1 MWRLEIDNIA
11 GIRSGTATL
20 DPGLNV
26 VQASNFQ
33 GKSSFAAAI
42 RTVLGVTGQYDAP
55 PLTEGAES
63 GSVTL
68 TTDDDSYE
76 VTLERAP
83 DGTVTQSGTPF
94 LTDETDQVCARLFA
108 LLDEDNPIRIAVRDG
123 ADLTPLLQAPLD
135 IADVDRRIDALQTER
150 RDLEAEL
157 SRAEQVTERIPA
169 VQESVTQLEAELEE
183 LRSRREELEAE
194 AERNDD
200 DDLADGVVEK
210 RSTLEK
216 YERHIEQTEAG
227 IERKRERLTEK
238 EAELEQLKVPTVDG
252 DADVAAK
259 RERIEDLE
267 RKIDLLA
274 RVSQVSREILEEGEL
289 DLITTVDR
297 SLAGDEVECWTCGQ
311 LAGVDRMEERVDA
324 LRSELTELRER
335 KETLAGEVERHAAR
349 QREAERK
356 QREAESL
363 REEVKRLRLDVEES
377 AAELEQLEEKR
388 DALEGELAELES
400 ALDEQE
406 AAVDEELTDVTVRIN
421 ECERRLSEKR
431 QELADLEDEREDL
444 AALRERREELD
455 AELTALRNRKR
466 DAQTELVAQFDE
478 AMAAVM
484 DRFAPGFGGARL
496 RLQTG
501 PDGDIE
507 RIDLVIAR
515 EGRETTV
522 DALSEGEVELVG
534 VALALAGYRA
544 FDVDERVPAV
554 VVDGIGQLAA
564 EHLHNLAEY
573 LQDTGEYLVTTAYPE
588 VGSFDGRTISPEEWD
603 VVSDDAATPTD

>member
-42 RTVLGVTGQYDAP
+42 RTVLGVTGQYDVP

-83 DGTVTQSGTPF
+83 DEAVTQSGTPY

-194 AERNDD
+194 AERTD

-210 RSTLEK
+210 RSTLEE
-216 YERHIEQTEAG
+216 YERHIERTEAS
-227 IERKRERLTEK
+227 IERKRERLAEK
-238 EAELEQLKVPTVDG
+238 EVELEQLEVPAVDD
-252 DADVAAK
+252 DADVTAK
-259 RERIEDLE
+259 RERIDELE

-289 DLITTVDR
+289 DLITRVDR

-377 AAELEQLEEKR
+377 EAELEQLEEKR

-431 QELADLEDEREDL
+431 QELADLEDEREGL

-478 AMAAVM
+478 AMAAVLE
-484 DRFAPGFGGARL
+484 RFAPGFGGAHL

-501 PDGDIE
+501 LDGDVE

-534 VALALAGYRA
+534 VALVLAVYRA

-564 EHLHNLAEY
+564 EHLHNLADY
-573 LQDTGEYLVTTAYPE
+573 LRDTGEYLVTTAYPE
-588 VGSFDGRTISPEEWD
+588 VGSFDGRTISPDEWE

>member
-83 DGTVTQSGTPF
+83 DGAVTQSGTPY

-183 LRSRREELEAE
+183 LRSRREMLDEE

-200 DDLADGVVEK
+200 DLADEVVEK
-210 RSTLEK
+210 RSTLEE

-227 IERKRERLTEK
+227 IERKRERLAEK
-238 EAELEQLKVPTVDG
+238 EAELEQLEVPTVDD
-252 DADVAAK
+252 DADVTAK
-259 RERIEDLE
+259 RERIDELE
-267 RKIDLLA
+267 RKIDLLT

-311 LAGVDRMEERVDA
+311 LTGVDRMERRIDA
-324 LRSELTELRER
+324 LRSELASQRER
-335 KETLAGEVERHAAR
+335 KETLAEEVERHAAR

-363 REEVKRLRLDVEES
+363 REEAKRLRLDVEES

-406 AAVDEELTDVTVRIN
+406 AAVEEELTDVTVRIKG
-421 ECERRLSEKR
+421 CERRLSEKR

-484 DRFAPGFGGARL
+484 ERFAPGFGGAHL

-501 PDGDIE
+501 PDGDVE

-534 VALALAGYRA
+534 VALVLAGYRA

-588 VGSFDGRTISPEEWD
+588 VGSFDGRTISPDEWE

>member
-83 DGTVTQSGTPF
+83 DGAVTQSGTPY

-183 LRSRREELEAE
+183 LRSRREVLEEE

-200 DDLADGVVEK
+200 DLADEVVEK
-210 RSTLEK
+210 RSTLEE
-216 YERHIEQTEAG
+216 YERHIERTEAS

-238 EAELEQLKVPTVDG
+238 EAELDQLEVPAVDD
-252 DADVAAK
+252 DADVTAK
-259 RERIEDLE
+259 RERIDELE
-267 RKIDLLA
+267 RKIDLLT

-311 LAGVDRMEERVDA
+311 LTGVDRMERRIDA
-324 LRSELTELRER
+324 LRSELASQRER
-335 KETLAGEVERHAAR
+335 KETLAEEVERHAAR

-363 REEVKRLRLDVEES
+363 REEAKRLRLDVEES

-406 AAVDEELTDVTVRIN
+406 AAVEEELTDVTVRIKG
-421 ECERRLSEKR
+421 CERRLSEKR

-455 AELTALRNRKR
+455 TELTALRNRKR

-478 AMAAVM
+478 AMAAVLE
-484 DRFAPGFGGARL
+484 RFAPGFGGAHL

-501 PDGDIE
+501 PDGDVE

-534 VALALAGYRA
+534 VALVLAGYRA

-588 VGSFDGRTISPEEWD
+588 VGSFDGRTISPDEWE

>member
-20 DPGLNV
+20 EPGLNV

-42 RTVLGVTGQYDAP
+42 RTVLGATGRYDAP

-68 TTDDDSYE
+68 TTEDETYE
-76 VTLERAP
+76 VAIERAP
-83 DGTVTQSGTPF
+83 DGTVTQSGTPY
-94 LTDETDQVCARLFA
+94 LADETDQVCARLFA

-135 IADVDRRIDALQTER
+135 IADVDSRIDALRAER
-150 RDLEAEL
+150 RDLEEEL
-157 SRAEQVTERIPA
+157 SRAERVTERIPA
-169 VQESVTQLEAELEE
+169 VQESVTQLEAKLEE

-194 AERNDD
+194 AERTD

-210 RSTLEK
+210 RSTLEE

-227 IERKRERLTEK
+227 IERKRERLAGT
-238 EAELEQLKVPTVDG
+238 EAELDALEVPAVDD

-259 RERIEDLE
+259 RERIDELE

-274 RVSQVSREILEEGEL
+274 RVSQVSREILEAGEL
-289 DLITTVDR
+289 DLITAVDR
-297 SLAGDEVECWTCGQ
+297 SLTGDEVECWTCGQ

-324 LRSELTELRER
+324 LRSELADLRER
-335 KETLAGEVERHAAR
+335 KATLTGEVEAHAAR

-363 REEVKRLRLDVEES
+363 REEVQRLRLDVEES
-377 AAELEQLEEKR
+377 ETELEQLEENR
-388 DALEGELAELES
+388 DALEAELAELES
-400 ALDEQE
+400 DLDERE
-406 AAVDEELTDVTVRIN
+406 GAVDEELTDVTVRIN
-421 ECERRLSEKR
+421 DCERRLSEKR
-431 QELADLEDEREDL
+431 QELADLENEREDL

-478 AMAAVM
+478 AMAAVLE
-484 DRFAPGFGGARL
+484 RFAPGFGGAHL

-501 PDGDIE
+501 PDGDVE

-534 VALALAGYRA
+534 VALVLAGYRA

-588 VGSFDGRTISPEEWD
+588 VGSFDGRTISPDEWE

>member
-42 RTVLGVTGQYDAP
+42 RTVLGVTGQYDVP

-83 DGTVTQSGTPF
+83 DGAVTQSGTPY

-183 LRSRREELEAE
+183 LRSRREVLEEE

-200 DDLADGVVEK
+200 DLADEVVEK
-210 RSTLEK
+210 RSTLEE
-216 YERHIEQTEAG
+216 YERHIERTEAS

-238 EAELEQLKVPTVDG
+238 EAELEQLEVPAVDD
-252 DADVAAK
+252 DADVTAK
-259 RERIEDLE
+259 RERIDELE
-267 RKIDLLA
+267 RKIDLLT

-311 LAGVDRMEERVDA
+311 LTGVDRMERRIDA
-324 LRSELTELRER
+324 LRSELASQRER
-335 KETLAGEVERHAAR
+335 KETLAEEVERHAAR

-363 REEVKRLRLDVEES
+363 REEVQRLRLDVEES
-377 AAELEQLEEKR
+377 ETELEQLEEKR

-406 AAVDEELTDVTVRIN
+406 AAVEEELTDVTVRIN
-421 ECERRLSEKR
+421 GCERRLSEKR
-431 QELADLEDEREDL
+431 QELADLENEREDL

-478 AMAAVM
+478 AMAAVLE
-484 DRFAPGFGGARL
+484 RFAPGFGGAH
-496 RLQTG
+496 LQLKTG
-501 PDGDIE
+501 PDGDVE

-534 VALALAGYRA
+534 VALVLAGYRA

>member
-42 RTVLGVTGQYDAP
+42 RTVLGATGQYDAP

-83 DGTVTQSGTPF
+83 DGTVTQSGTPY
-94 LTDETDQVCARLFA
+94 LPDETDQVCARLFA

-157 SRAEQVTERIPA
+157 SRTEQVTERIPA

-183 LRSRREELEAE
+183 LRSRREVLEAE

-200 DDLADGVVEK
+200 DLADEVVEK
-210 RSTLEK
+210 RSTLEE
-216 YERHIEQTEAG
+216 YERHIERTEAS

-238 EAELEQLKVPTVDG
+238 EAELDQLEVPAVDD
-252 DADVAAK
+252 DADVTAK
-259 RERIEDLE
+259 RERIDELE
-267 RKIDLLA
+267 RKIDLLT

-311 LAGVDRMEERVDA
+311 LTGVDRMERRIDA
-324 LRSELTELRER
+324 LRSELASQRER
-335 KETLAGEVERHAAR
+335 KETLAEEVERHAAR

-363 REEVKRLRLDVEES
+363 REEAKRLRLDVEES
-377 AAELEQLEEKR
+377 AAELDQLEEKR

-406 AAVDEELTDVTVRIN
+406 AAVEEELTDVTVRIKG
-421 ECERRLSEKR
+421 CERRLSEKR

-444 AALRERREELD
+444 AALRECREELD

-478 AMAAVM
+478 AMAAILE
-484 DRFAPGFGGARL
+484 RFAPGFGGAHL

-501 PDGDIE
+501 PDGDVE

-534 VALALAGYRA
+534 VALVLAGYRA

-588 VGSFDGRTISPEEWD
+588 VGSFNGRTISPDEWE

>member
-83 DGTVTQSGTPF
+83 DGAVTQSGTPY

-183 LRSRREELEAE
+183 LRSRREVLEEE

-200 DDLADGVVEK
+200 DLADEVVEK
-210 RSTLEK
+210 RSTLEE
-216 YERHIEQTEAG
+216 YERHIERTEAS

-238 EAELEQLKVPTVDG
+238 EAELDQLEVPAVDD
-252 DADVAAK
+252 DADVTAK
-259 RERIEDLE
+259 RERIDELE
-267 RKIDLLA
+267 RKIDLLT

-335 KETLAGEVERHAAR
+335 KETLAEEVERHAAR

-363 REEVKRLRLDVEES
+363 REEAKRLRLDVEES

-406 AAVDEELTDVTVRIN
+406 AAVEEELTDVTVRIKG
-421 ECERRLSEKR
+421 CERRLSEKR

-478 AMAAVM
+478 AMAAVLE
-484 DRFAPGFGGARL
+484 RFAPGFGGAHL

-501 PDGDIE
+501 PDGDVE

-534 VALALAGYRA
+534 VALVLAGYRA

-588 VGSFDGRTISPEEWD
+588 VGSFDGRTISPDEWE

>member
-83 DGTVTQSGTPF
+83 DGAVTQSGTPY

-183 LRSRREELEAE
+183 LRSRREVLEEE

-200 DDLADGVVEK
+200 DLADEVVEK
-210 RSTLEK
+210 RSTLEE
-216 YERHIEQTEAG
+216 YERHIERTEAS

-238 EAELEQLKVPTVDG
+238 EAELDQLEVPAVDD
-252 DADVAAK
+252 DADVTAK
-259 RERIEDLE
+259 RERIDELE
-267 RKIDLLA
+267 RKIDLLT

-311 LAGVDRMEERVDA
+311 LTGVDRMERRIDA
-324 LRSELTELRER
+324 LRSELASQRER
-335 KETLAGEVERHAAR
+335 KETLAEEVERHAAR

-363 REEVKRLRLDVEES
+363 REEAKRLRLDVEES

-406 AAVDEELTDVTVRIN
+406 AAVEEELTDVTVRIKG
-421 ECERRLSEKR
+421 CERRLSEKR

-478 AMAAVM
+478 AMAAVLE
-484 DRFAPGFGGARL
+484 RFAPGFGGAHL

-501 PDGDIE
+501 PDGDVE

-534 VALALAGYRA
+534 VALVLAGYRA

-588 VGSFDGRTISPEEWD
+588 VGSFDGRTISPDEWD

>member
-83 DGTVTQSGTPF
+83 DGAVTQSGTPY

-183 LRSRREELEAE
+183 LRSRREVLEEE

-200 DDLADGVVEK
+200 DLADEVVEK
-210 RSTLEK
+210 RSTLEE
-216 YERHIEQTEAG
+216 YERHIERTEAS

-238 EAELEQLKVPTVDG
+238 EAELEQLEVPAVDD
-252 DADVAAK
+252 DADVTAK
-259 RERIEDLE
+259 RERIDELE
-267 RKIDLLA
+267 RKIDLLT

-311 LAGVDRMEERVDA
+311 LTGVDRMERRIDA
-324 LRSELTELRER
+324 LRSELASQRER
-335 KETLAGEVERHAAR
+335 KETLAEEVERHAAR

-363 REEVKRLRLDVEES
+363 REEAKRLRLDVEES

-406 AAVDEELTDVTVRIN
+406 AAVEEELTDVTVRIKG
-421 ECERRLSEKR
+421 CERRLSEKR

-484 DRFAPGFGGARL
+484 ERFAPGFGGAHL

-501 PDGDIE
+501 PDGDVE

-534 VALALAGYRA
+534 VALVLAGYRA

-588 VGSFDGRTISPEEWD
+588 VGSFDGRTISPDEWE

>member
-26 VQASNFQ
+26 VQASNFR

-42 RTVLGVTGQYDAP
+42 RTVLGATGQYDAP

-63 GSVTL
+63 GSVRL
-68 TTDDDSYE
+68 TTDDDTYE

-83 DGTVTQSGTPF
+83 DGTVTQSGTPS
-94 LTDETDQVCARLFA
+94 LADETDQVCARLFA
-108 LLDEDNPIRIAVRDG
+108 LLDEDNPVRIAVRDG

-135 IADVDRRIDALQTER
+135 IADIDSRIDALRAER
-150 RDLEAEL
+150 RDLEEER
-157 SRAEQVTERIPA
+157 SRAKRVTERIPT
-169 VQESVTQLEAELEE
+169 VQESVTQLEADLEE
-183 LRSRREELEAE
+183 LRSRRAELEAE
-194 AERNDD
+194 AERSD
-200 DDLADGVVEK
+200 DDLADDVVAK
-210 RSTLEK
+210 RSTLAE
-216 YERHIEQTEAG
+216 YERHIERTAAS
-227 IERKRERLTEK
+227 IERKRERLAETE
-238 EAELEQLKVPTVDG
+238 AAIDALEVPDVDD

-259 RERIEDLE
+259 RERIDELE
-267 RKIDLLA
+267 RKIDLLT
-274 RVSQVSREILEEGEL
+274 RVSQVSREILEAGEL
-289 DLITTVDR
+289 DLITAVDR

-311 LAGVDRMEERVDA
+311 LTEVDRMEARIDA
-324 LRSELTELRER
+324 LRSELADLRER
-335 KETLAGEVERHAAR
+335 KETLAEEVEARAAR

-363 REEVKRLRLDVEES
+363 REEVQRLRLDVEES
-377 AAELEQLEEKR
+377 EAELEQLEENR
-388 DALEGELAELES
+388 DALEAELSELES
-400 ALDEQE
+400 DLDERE
-406 AAVDEELTDVTVRIN
+406 SAVDEELTDVTVRIN

-444 AALRERREELD
+444 AALRDRREELE
-455 AELTALRNRKR
+455 AELTSLRNRKR
-466 DAQTELVAQFDE
+466 DAQAELVAQFDE
-478 AMAAVM
+478 AMTAVM
-484 DRFAPGFGGARL
+484 ERFAPGFGGAH
-496 RLQTG
+496 LQLKTG
-501 PDGDIE
+501 PDGDVE
-507 RIDLVIAR
+507 SIDLMIAR

-564 EHLHNLAEY
+564 EHLHNLTTY

-588 VGSFDGRTISPEEWD
+588 VGTFDGRTISPEEWD
-603 VVSDDAATPTD
+603 VVSDDAAAD